1 MYLDGFIGIEIY
13 DAGYVSGGTET
24 TSIVSEWAMT
34 ALLRRSN
41 MIMHKL
47 QAEIRSTA
55 APLVPRLS
63 RTKVE
68 INGYEIQPGSHVYI
82 NAWAIGKDPISWER
96 PAEFDPDRF
105 LKSDVD
111 YKGHDFHLFLLDLK
125 GEVGLGITGWC

>member
-1 MYLDGFIGIEIY
+1 
-13 DAGYVSGGTET
+13 
-24 TSIVSEWAMT
+24 MT
-34 ALLRRSN
+34 ALLRQSN

-55 APLVPRLS
+55 GSRTHITENDLEAMHYLYTIIKETLRLHPPAPLVPRLS